1 MMFIGTLSLNI
12 NTHDLNYGAMLH
24 SWAFQR
30 FLIKYYNVNAEVIN
44 YITPIYEN
52 KNLKYPFID
61 SLKEGKIKEFLIK
74 LIKAKNHCIRYNKF
88 QNFIIS
94 NFIVSKIKYNQ
105 KLLEKSKLSYDV
117 IICES
122 DVIWSADFFKGKYD
136 KTFFCALNSM
146 KNTRNII
153 YAASMANADLSKDNE
168 KELKNLL
175 KDLMYISCRESYAVK
190 YIENLINRKVYH
202 VLDPTLLLK
211 EEDYIPI
218 ISRNLV
224 SQKYLLLY
232 MPVGNNSS
240 IINSAT
246 EYAKKHNLKIIE
258 ISSSLRNILKHKVVA
273 NAGIEEFLS
282 LIKNAEIIFS
292 DSFHAVCFSIIFK
305 KQFYA
310 FSRRTGRKIEDI
322 CREFDLEERFIK
334 NKFIEGKDINYKE
347 VYNILNKKRKESK
360 KYLDMALNNISYENS
375 KQI

>member
-61 SLKEGKIKEFLIK
+61 LLKEGKIKEFLIK
-74 LIKAKNHCIRYNKF
+74 LIKAKNHYIRYNKF
-88 QNFIIS
+88 QDFIIS

-105 KLLEKSKLSYDV
+105 RLLENSKLSYDV

-122 DVIWSADFFKGKYD
+122 DVIWSAEFFKGKYD

-168 KELKNLL
+168 KELKKLL
-175 KDLMYISCRESYAVK
+175 KDLVYISCRESYAVK

-258 ISSSLRNILKHKVVA
+258 ISSSLRNIFKHKVIA

-334 NKFIEGKDINYKE
+334 NKFIDGKDIDYKE
-347 VYNILNKKRKESK
+347 VYSILNKKRKESK
-360 KYLDMALNNISYENS
+360 KYLDMALNNISYEN
-375 KQI
+375 